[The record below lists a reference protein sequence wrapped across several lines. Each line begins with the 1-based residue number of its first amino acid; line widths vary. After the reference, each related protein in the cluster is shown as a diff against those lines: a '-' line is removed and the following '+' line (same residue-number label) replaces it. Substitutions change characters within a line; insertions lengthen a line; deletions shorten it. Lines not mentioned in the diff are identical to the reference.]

1 MQNRGMTLIHVFLCQ
16 CLFRHAFVTVC
27 LLLDLESFI
36 QTHNSY
42 KCVMTIKLDS
52 MRDGLQEG
60 ITLGLEKCAVVLPC
74 MSSLFYAWFITSVLF
89 VSFSFRSLRTLKLQA
104 IWKNI
109 SASAK
114 RKNER
119 SDRGFIAGSPKPVCR
134 LSFRGARNGFNLP
147 GKSGC
152 HVVQNNSTYE
162 DVILFREI
170 TS

>member
-1 MQNRGMTLIHVFLCQ
+1 MT
-16 CLFRHAFVTVC
+16 T
-27 LLLDLESFI
+27 
-36 QTHNSY
+36 
-42 KCVMTIKLDS
+42 KLDS
-52 MRDGLQEG
+52 MGDGLQER
-60 ITLGLEKCAVVLPC
+60 ITPGLEKCAVVLP
-74 MSSLFYAWFITSVLF
+74 
-89 VSFSFRSLRTLKLQA
+89 
-104 IWKNI
+104 
-109 SASAK
+109 SAE

-119 SDRGFIAGSPKPVCR
+119 SDWGFIAGSPKPVCR